1 MDSACQAVF
10 SALLLF
16 ACDESFMTAFSV
28 NADNLTLLL
37 QYNYARVLLVAFTI
51 TEKEMSGEGFEAPG
65 CITKEKVQW
74 HVRPLMVKI
83 IIQPVISSWRCVIKT
98 ATSESTLRLLRRLL
112 FLLLLVPIVIFAGTG
127 PFLSRASGP
136 GTAVLL
142 NMKGPIGPA
151 VSDYVQRGIKKA
163 EEEHAALIILQ
174 MDTPGGFDHSMRDI
188 IKSILASPVPAVS
201 YVAPGGSRAASA
213 GTYILYASHVA
224 AMAPTTN
231 LGAATPVQVGRLPG
245 KPEKEPDAP
254 EKEAGQEEKKEKPV
268 PADTLERKMV
278 NDAVAYIKALAN
290 RHGRNA
296 QWAEQAVREA
306 VSLTAEEALA
316 INVIDLVAA
325 GHADLLLQLDGREV
339 IMETGR
345 LTLAAKGLVIE
356 PFEPD
361 WRTKILTVIT
371 DPNVAY
377 ILMLLGIYGLIYE
390 IANPGFILPGI
401 VGTICLLLA
410 LYTFQ
415 ILPINYA
422 GLALIVLGISFL
434 IAETFVPSFGALGVG
449 GVLAFVVGSIIL
461 MDEEGMRISL
471 FLIGSTALV
480 SAGFFLWVMS
490 RLYTMRKKKVV
501 TGAEEMIGI
510 TGEAME
516 DFTEQGRVWVHGESW
531 QARSTAPVIKGQKI
545 QVTAKDGLLLKVKI
559 LQEDAS

>member
-1 MDSACQAVF
+1 
-10 SALLLF
+10 
-16 ACDESFMTAFSV
+16 
-28 NADNLTLLL
+28 
-37 QYNYARVLLVAFTI
+37 
-51 TEKEMSGEGFEAPG
+51 
-65 CITKEKVQW
+65 
-74 HVRPLMVKI
+74 MVKI
-83 IIQPVISSWRCVIKT
+83 IIQPVISSWGCVIKT
-98 ATSESTLRLLRRLL
+98 TTSESILRLSKRLL
-112 FLLLLVPIVIFAGTG
+112 FLLLVVPIAIFAGTG
-127 PFLSRASGP
+127 PFLSHASGP

-142 NMKGPIGPA
+142 NIKGSIGPA

-231 LGAATPVQVGRLPG
+231 LGAATPVQVGGLPG

-254 EKEAGQEEKKEKPV
+254 EKEGGQEEKKEKPV

-390 IANPGFILPGI
+390 LANPGFILPGI

-434 IAETFVPSFGALGVG
+434 IAETFVPSFGALGIG
-449 GVLAFVVGSIIL
+449 GVIAFVVGSIIL

-471 FLIGSTALV
+471 LLIGSTALV

-490 RLYTMRKKKVV
+490 RLFAMRKKKVV

-510 TGEAME
+510 TGEAMD
-516 DFTEQGRVWVHGESW
+516 DFTEQGRIWVHGESW
-531 QARSTAPVIKGQKI
+531 QAQSTAPVKKGQKI
-545 QVTAKDGLLLKVKI
+545 EVIAKDGLLLKVKI

>member
-1 MDSACQAVF
+1 LLV
-10 SALLLF
+10 LVVPILLF
-16 ACDESFMTAFSV
+16 
-28 NADNLTLLL
+28 
-37 QYNYARVLLVAFTI
+37 
-51 TEKEMSGEGFEAPG
+51 SGIG
-65 CITKEKVQW
+65 
-74 HVRPLMVKI
+74 
-83 IIQPVISSWRCVIKT
+83 
-98 ATSESTLRLLRRLL
+98 
-112 FLLLLVPIVIFAGTG
+112 PI
-127 PFLSRASGP
+127 LSHANGP

-142 NMKGPIGPA
+142 NIKGPIGPA

-163 EEEHAALIILQ
+163 DDEHAAIIILQ
-174 MDTPGGFDHSMRDI
+174 MDTPGGFDHSMREI
-188 IKSILASPVPAVS
+188 IKSILSSPVPVVS
-201 YVAPGGSRAASA
+201 YVTPGGSRAASA

-231 LGAATPVQVGRLPG
+231 LGAATPIQVGGLPG
-245 KPEKEPDAP
+245 KPGKKPAPP
-254 EKEAGQEEKKEKPV
+254 EKEEEKQGKKETPV

-316 INVIDLVAA
+316 LKVIDLVAA
-325 GHADLLLQLDGREV
+325 DPADLLLQIDGREV
-339 IMETGR
+339 VMETGR
-345 LTLAAKGLVIE
+345 LTLTAKGLVIE

-390 IANPGFILPGI
+390 LANPGFILPGI

-415 ILPINYA
+415 VLPINYA
-422 GLALIVLGISFL
+422 GLALIALGISFL
-434 IAETFVPSFGALGVG
+434 IAETFVPSFGALGIG
-449 GVLAFVVGSIIL
+449 GIIAFVVGSIIL
-461 MDEEGMRISL
+461 MDEKGMRISL

-480 SAGFFLWVMS
+480 SVVFLLWVMGRIFS
-490 RLYTMRKKKVV
+490 MRRKKVV

-516 DFTEQGRVWVHGESW
+516 DFTDKGRVWVHGESW
-531 QARSTAPVIKGQKI
+531 QAQSTAPVKKGQKI
-545 QVTAKDGLLLKVKI
+545 EVTAKDGLLLKVKI

>member
-1 MDSACQAVF
+1 VPF
-10 SALLLF
+10 AL
-16 ACDESFMTAFSV
+16 
-28 NADNLTLLL
+28 
-37 QYNYARVLLVAFTI
+37 
-51 TEKEMSGEGFEAPG
+51 
-65 CITKEKVQW
+65 
-74 HVRPLMVKI
+74 
-83 IIQPVISSWRCVIKT
+83 
-98 ATSESTLRLLRRLL
+98 
-112 FLLLLVPIVIFAGTG
+112 FAGTG
-127 PFLSRASGP
+127 LVLSQAGGP

-142 NMKGPIGPA
+142 NIKGPIGPA

-163 EEEHAALIILQ
+163 EEEHAALVILQ
-174 MDTPGGFDHSMRDI
+174 MDTPGGFDHSMREI
-188 IKSILASPVPAVS
+188 IKSILSSPVPVVS

-231 LGAATPVQVGRLPG
+231 LGAATPIQVGGLPG
-245 KPEKEPDAP
+245 KPEKEPAFPD
-254 EKEAGQEEKKEKPV
+254 KEEEAKEKKEKPV

-306 VSLTAEEALA
+306 VSLTAEEALD
-316 INVIDLVAA
+316 IKVIDLVAA
-325 GHADLLLQLDGREV
+325 NHADLLLQLDGREV
-339 IMETGR
+339 VMETGS

-361 WRTKILTVIT
+361 WRTKILTVLT
-371 DPNVAY
+371 DPNIAY

-390 IANPGFILPGI
+390 LANPGFILPGI

-415 ILPINYA
+415 VLPINYA

-434 IAETFVPSFGALGVG
+434 IAEAFVPSFGALGIG
-449 GVLAFVVGSIIL
+449 GIIAFVVGSIIL
-461 MDEEGMRISL
+461 LDEEGMRISL
-471 FLIGSTALV
+471 FLIGSTAFV
-480 SAGFFLWVMS
+480 SAGFLLWVMS
-490 RLYTMRKKKVV
+490 RLFAMRRRKVV
-501 TGAEEMIGI
+501 TGTEEMIGI

-516 DFTEQGRVWVHGESW
+516 DFTEKGRVWVHGESW
-531 QARSTAPVIKGQKI
+531 QAQSAAPVRKGQKI
-545 QVTAKDGLLLKVKI
+545 EVTAKEGLLLKVKT